1 MLGFLSV
8 KLYNY
13 NFCESEDFWGLR
25 VKFLDFW
32 DVWGSFNGV
41 KKLADRL

>member
-13 NFCESEDFWGLR
+13 NFFESEDFWGLR

-32 DVWGSFNGV
+32 DVWGSFNRV
-41 KKLADRL
+41 KKLADRP